1 MEQHEKKLVLS
12 IEEAAKVLGI
22 SRTLGYQAAKTGEL
36 PTIRIGGRILVS
48 RRVIEKMLDGNEHFD
63 GRFDKQSTSDVQP

>member
-1 MEQHEKKLVLS
+1 MEQEKEKLVLS

-22 SRTLGYQAAKTGEL
+22 SRTLGYQAARTGEL

-48 RRVIEKMLDGNEHFD
+48 RRAIERMLEGDEHIEKMLNGSE
-63 GRFDKQSTSDVQP
+63 